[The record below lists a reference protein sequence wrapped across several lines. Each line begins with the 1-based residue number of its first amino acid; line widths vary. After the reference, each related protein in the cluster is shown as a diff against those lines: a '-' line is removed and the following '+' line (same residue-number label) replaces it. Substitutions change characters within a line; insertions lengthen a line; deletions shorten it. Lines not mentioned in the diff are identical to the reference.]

1 MDNLTKNPGLTH
13 IVEVIFLN
21 LNYSHILEC
30 SQVHESWKKIQNR
43 PNFWLQKCTQNPE
56 FKNKSA
62 WKKLIQLTSPTD
74 HTKEDNIYHKYT
86 LLEKKLTSFLKW
98 SVDTKYISISF
109 FTRKEI
115 TIHNCPILWF
125 LQNCGDDSMSAKII
139 QKLVPLVENLNKN
152 SHCDMMRS
160 EKLIEMARRKRFV
173 DTVKILED
181 AIKKIPKLF

>member
-1 MDNLTKNPGLTH
+1 M
-13 IVEVIFLN
+13 
-21 LNYSHILEC
+21 
-30 SQVHESWKKIQNR
+30 
-43 PNFWLQKCTQNPE
+43 
-56 FKNKSA
+56 A
-62 WKKLIQLTSPTD
+62 SPTD

-86 LLEKKLTSFLKW
+86 GLEKKLTSCLKW
-98 SVDTKYISISF
+98 SVDIKVKVSY

-115 TIHNCPILWF
+115 TIYNCPILWF
-125 LQNCGDDSMSAKII
+125 LQNCGEDSMSAEIM

-160 EKLIEMARRKRFV
+160 EKLIEIARRKRFV